1 MMRRLVPA
9 LTALALLSGVSA
21 ASAQAVVKLGSAQN
35 SIGSIAIHV
44 AEMKG
49 FFAAEGVKVEILD
62 FKGGGPAV
70 QALAGGSTDFCI
82 CAGDHAVRLRMRGM
96 PARIAAGLTEQHGY
110 GLLALAS
117 SPLTDINSVK
127 GKRLGITSP
136 GSLTDNTVRFSLRKA
151 GLNPDRDVVLAS
163 VGTGIPMKAAVDSGS
178 IDAGMFT
185 TPDVQAN
192 LAEAGKYKVVQDY
205 RSLEYPA
212 LDLIALETWLQK
224 NEKTAKSFLAAVV
237 KAQQLIQNDKAVVEA
252 GIRKMF
258 PRFDDKLVAL
268 LVEDVPKRLSRK
280 GEVSETGFN
289 TMVEMLGASEPD
301 MKKVPFSDIF
311 SPAYLPN
318 P

>member
-1 MMRRLVPA
+1 MRRLVPA

-35 SIGSIAIHV
+35 SVGSISIHV

-49 FFAAEGVKVEILD
+49 FFAEAGVKVEILD

-151 GLNPDRDVVLAS
+151 GLNPDRDLVLAS

-192 LAEAGKYKVVQDY
+192 LAEAGKYKIVQDY
-205 RSLEYPA
+205 RDLEYPA
-212 LDLIALETWLQK
+212 LDLIAIETWLQK

-237 KAQQLIQNDKAVVEA
+237 KAQQLIQTDKAVVEQ

-268 LVEDVPKRLSRK
+268 LVEDVPKRLSRS
-280 GEVSETGFN
+280 GEVSEKGFN
-289 TMVEMLGASEPD
+289 TMIEMLGASEPD

-311 SPAYLPN
+311 SRAYLPN